1 MRARTETRKSK
12 NSNSQS
18 PKPKKT
24 KRTAE
29 ETSDLMAKAIE
40 LKSGGAN
47 DFVVAKT
54 LGIHASTVKKWWS
67 DFLGTV
73 DTPEPE
79 QFVKSRILNLERCVS
94 RALAD
99 YHSGQGAM
107 KDVATAVMLA
117 DKYNGVADYLNR
129 QLIESL
135 PNNSQPLLHIVVQN
149 VEIEYPPEDDDDN
162 DD

>member
-29 ETSDLMAKAIE
+29 ETSELMAKAIE

-54 LGIHASTVKKWWS
+54 LGVHASTVKKWWS
-67 DFLGTV
+67 VFLGTV
-73 DTPEPE
+73 ETPEPE
-79 QFVKSRILNLERCVS
+79 QFVKSRILSLERCVS
-94 RALAD
+94 KALAD

-117 DKYNGVADYLNR
+117 DKYNGVENYLNR
-129 QLIESL
+129 QSIE
-135 PNNSQPLLHIVVQN
+135 NQTTQNQAPLLNIIVQN
-149 VEIEYPPEDDDDN
+149 VDIEYPPE
-162 DD
+162 